1 MSSTDVR
8 ATAPTSE
15 PDPGAGQYPDRTP
28 LRAAVEAAVAT
39 VRRNAAA
46 FGARYPDSTTREN
59 VYPLRPATAEFAE
72 GANRDWTTSFWPGM
86 QWRAVELTGDTE
98 LRGAAMAHAADFARR
113 VHAGE
118 DLDTHDLGF
127 LYTLSCVDA
136 WRLAGDEAARD
147 AALAAADHLMTR
159 FLPSAGIV
167 QAWGDLSDPAQRG
180 RTIVDSLMNMPL
192 LTWATEVTGDERYAD
207 VVARHVVQVRTH
219 LLRDDDSTFHTFYWD
234 PVSGEPLRGA
244 TEQGAGDDSCW
255 ARGQA
260 WGIFGFA
267 LHHRTSGD
275 PESLRASQRCADYFL
290 AHLPADGVPF
300 WDLVYTDGSQAPRD
314 SSAAAIAVCGLL
326 ELASVLPDADRAAAY
341 DAAARRMLAA
351 LVTGY
356 TPARHQRADALLLHA
371 VYDAPKGKGVDEG
384 CLWGDYYYLEAL
396 TRLTLP
402 GWVSPWWPAA
412 PAVPTRD
419 TVTDAVLPDTD
430 GGNA

>member
-1 MSSTDVR
+1 MPSIDVR
-8 ATAPTSE
+8 AAATDSSSGAAQPAPG
-15 PDPGAGQYPDRTP
+15 DLAGAV
-28 LRAAVEAAVAT
+28 AAAVAT

-46 FGARYPDSTTREN
+46 FGTRYPDSTTREN
-59 VYPLRPATAEFAE
+59 LYPLRPATAEFAE

-86 QWRAVELTGDTE
+86 QWLAVELTGDAD
-98 LRGAAMAHAADFARR
+98 LRASALAHAADFARR

-127 LYTLSCVDA
+127 LYTLSSVNA
-136 WRLAGDEAARD
+136 WRLAGDAAARD

-159 FLPSAGIV
+159 FLPSAGII

-192 LTWATEVTGDERYAD
+192 LTWATETTGDGRYAD

-234 PVSGEPLRGA
+234 PESGQPLRGA

-260 WGIFGFA
+260 WGIYGFA

-275 PESLRASQRCADYFL
+275 VASLRAAERCADYFL

-300 WDLVYTDGSQAPRD
+300 WDLVYTDGSDAPRD
-314 SSAAAIAVCGLL
+314 SSAAAIAACGLL
-326 ELASVLPDADRAAAY
+326 ELASVSHDAGT
-341 DAAARRMLAA
+341 AARYEAAGREMLAA
-351 LVTGY
+351 LVAGY
-356 TPARHQRADALLLHA
+356 TPGPDQASDALLLHA

-402 GWVSPWWPAA
+402 GWVSPWWPAT
-412 PAVPTRD
+412 PAD
-419 TVTDAVLPDTD
+419 DGTD